1 MSLSLPKPPRQK
13 MINLLY
19 IVLTAM
25 LALNVSAEILNA
37 FKTVDESILHSNLS
51 IDQKNAIIY
60 QQFAKQMQQD
70 PGKVGPLKAQA
81 EQVKAQTT
89 AMNAYIDSLKA
100 RIVTESGGLDDSGEI
115 KKMDDLD
122 APSRI
127 MENQKKGAELK
138 NKLETLRANLLAFF
152 PASQRAAEE
161 KILPLKIEMPAHTRK
176 KTWSEAN
183 FDMVPTIAAVT
194 ILSKFQNDI
203 KNSEAQVID
212 YLYSKIN
219 AQQFTLDTYK
229 PLVSANSGYIMN
241 GQKYE
246 AQIMLGAYSSTVNP
260 SMTVNG
266 QSLSVQNGVGTY
278 SVIAS
283 GVGEHSYNV
292 LVSLKDKDGKV
303 QTFSAPGSYMVGA
316 SSLSVSADKMN
327 VLFIGLDNPISIAA
341 GGVPAEDVSASI
353 SHGSLS
359 KRGTGQYIA
368 RVTTVGDVTV
378 NVSAKMA
385 GGNKNLGTMK
395 FRVMRVPDPVAE
407 VGGSKGGRMSAAAF
421 RVQQGV
427 AAVLENF
434 YFDAKFQVTHFTI
447 GFDGAGFTDYLE
459 KTATSALFTTDI
471 RALMQRCRPGTRVFI
486 DEIRAKGPDGT
497 TRNLPGIA
505 FKLY

>member
-37 FKTVDESILHSNLS
+37 FKTVNQSIQHSNLS
-51 IDQKNAIIY
+51 IDQKNDLIY
-60 QQFAKQMQQD
+60 QQFAKQMEQD
-70 PGKVGPLKAQA
+70 PAKVGPLKAQA
-81 EQVKAQTT
+81 EKVKQQTT
-89 AMNAYIDSLKA
+89 EMNAYIDSLKSHIIA
-100 RIVTESGGLDDSGEI
+100 ESGGLNDSGEI
-115 KKMDDLD
+115 NKMDDLD

-127 MENQKKGAELK
+127 MENQKKGPELK
-138 NKLETLRANLLAFF
+138 ARLEALRASLLSFF
-152 PASQRAAEE
+152 PAAERASQE
-161 KILPLKIEMPAHTRK
+161 KVFPLKIEMPAHTNK
-176 KTWSEAN
+176 KTWTEAN

-246 AQIMLGAYSSTVNP
+246 AQIMLGAYSSTVSP
-260 SMTVNG
+260 TITVNG
-266 QSLSVQNGVGTY
+266 QTIDVKDGVGTFTT
-278 SVIAS
+278 IGS
-283 GVGEHSYNV
+283 GIGEHQYNV
-292 LVSLKDKDGKV
+292 VVSLKDKNGQLK
-303 QTFSAPGSYMVGA
+303 TFSTQGSYMVGA

-341 GGVPAEDVSASI
+341 GGVPAESISASI
-353 SHGSLS
+353 SQGSLS
-359 KRGTGQYIA
+359 RSGTGQYTA
-368 RVTTVGDVTV
+368 RVTSVGDANVS
-378 NVSAKMA
+378 VSAKIE
-385 GGNKNLGTMK
+385 GQEKNLGTMK
-395 FRVMRVPDPVAE
+395 FRVMRVPDPIAE
-407 VGGSKGGRMSAAAF
+407 VGGNKGGRMSAAAF

-427 AAVLENF
+427 SAVLENF
-434 YFDAKFQVTHFTI
+434 YFDARFVVTHYTI
-447 GFDGAGFTDYLE
+447 GFDGTGFTDYLE
-459 KTATSALFTTDI
+459 KTANSALFTSDI
-471 RALMQRCRPGTRVFI
+471 RDLIQRCKPGTRIFI